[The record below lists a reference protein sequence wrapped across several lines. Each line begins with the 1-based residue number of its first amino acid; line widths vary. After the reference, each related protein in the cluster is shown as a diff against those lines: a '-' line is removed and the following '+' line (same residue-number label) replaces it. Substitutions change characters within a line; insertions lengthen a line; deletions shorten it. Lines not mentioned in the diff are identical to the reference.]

1 MTEHGRVENDDEI
14 DLKELFLTLWQG
26 KYLICLISFLAVVLA
41 SVYLHRAERKYSV
54 EIVLK
59 PVIEDSG
66 GGPNLSGFSGLASL
80 AGVSLPTSSSS
91 DFVTYQKLIFSE
103 EVADRVSSNT
113 ELLISLFGAEWN
125 STDKI
130 FESPSVG
137 LLGGLMQVVTS
148 TLTGVTK
155 GEYIEPNPKRLSMLM
170 DAIFNLS
177 TDSKTGFVSISTETS
192 YPDLMVSLITSAAQ
206 ETDNLLKERFF
217 ATAEE
222 TLEFYQQKL
231 LTSRSPEHREA
242 LAKLISAE
250 DQKLMLASKGRN
262 FVAEPLTMPSI
273 SLYPTS
279 PKSSLV
285 LALGFVLGIFMGAA
299 IVLLRHAMRTPK
311 VN

>member
-1 MTEHGRVENDDEI
+1 
-14 DLKELFLTLWQG
+14 
-26 KYLICLISFLAVVLA
+26 
-41 SVYLHRAERKYSV
+41 
-54 EIVLK
+54 
-59 PVIEDSG
+59 
-66 GGPNLSGFSGLASL
+66 
-80 AGVSLPTSSSS
+80 
-91 DFVTYQKLIFSE
+91 
-103 EVADRVSSNT
+103 
-113 ELLISLFGAEWN
+113 
-125 STDKI
+125 
-130 FESPSVG
+130 
-137 LLGGLMQVVTS
+137 
-148 TLTGVTK
+148 
-155 GEYIEPNPKRLSMLM
+155 MLM
-170 DAIFNLS
+170 DKKFSIS
-177 TDSKTGFVSISTETS
+177 TDRDTGFVSISTQTS
-192 YPDLMVSLITSAAQ
+192 SPDLMVSLITSAAQ

-279 PKSSLV
+279 PKSSSV
-285 LALGFVLGIFMGAA
+285 LALSFVLGIFMGAA

>member
-1 MTEHGRVENDDEI
+1 MMEHGRVENDDEI

-26 KYLICLISFLAVVLA
+26 KYLICLISFVAVVLA
-41 SVYLHRAERKYSV
+41 SVYLHSAERKYSV
-54 EIVLK
+54 EFVLK
-59 PVIEDSG
+59 PVIEVSG

-80 AGVSLPTSSSS
+80 AGVSLPTSNSS

-130 FESPSVG
+130 FEAPPVG
-137 LLGGLMQVVTS
+137 LVGVLKQVVKS

-170 DAIFNLS
+170 DAKLNIS
-177 TDSKTGFVSISTETS
+177 TDSKTGFVSISTQTS
-192 YPDLMVSLITSAAQ
+192 SPDLMVSLITSAAQ

-231 LTSRSPEHREA
+231 LTSRSPEHRQA
-242 LAKLISAE
+242 LAILISAE